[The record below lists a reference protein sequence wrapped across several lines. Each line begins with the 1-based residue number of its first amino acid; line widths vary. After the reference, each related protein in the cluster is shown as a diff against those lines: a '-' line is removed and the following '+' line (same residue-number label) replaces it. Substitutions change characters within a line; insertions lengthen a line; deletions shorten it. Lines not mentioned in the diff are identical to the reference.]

1 MIVLMRKSF
10 HRSRIRF
17 VRKSQAEDDAIL
29 QAASKMEGK
38 LAKAFIDAVDHIK
51 GTVAMDKLVEAF
63 ASGDSNMVLSVLAL
77 DKSFT
82 DTLAGKGL
90 EAGIK
95 SFRDA
100 IQSTYS
106 SGATAG
112 ISKLP
117 STVSTD
123 LSFNLMSRESI
134 EFLQNYEFGLIRD
147 ISQQATDSIR
157 QILIRSFQEGGHPT
171 QQARQIRD
179 VIGLTPN
186 QEQAVASFRE
196 SLKSGDMTNALGRAL
211 RDGRYDRTLEAH
223 RAAGTVPSDT
233 AADKMVSRYAE
244 RYVNHRA
251 TTIARTESVRASNMG
266 QRQVWDQAQK
276 QGLLAHDQQRVW
288 ITSGDDRTCE
298 ICEELDGETAGLNE
312 EFDTG
317 IMEPPDPH
325 PDCRCTTA
333 LA

>member
-1 MIVLMRKSF
+1 
-10 HRSRIRF
+10 
-17 VRKSQAEDDAIL
+17 
-29 QAASKMEGK
+29 
-38 LAKAFIDAVDHIK
+38 
-51 GTVAMDKLVEAF
+51 
-63 ASGDSNMVLSVLAL
+63 MVLSVLAL

-90 EAGIK
+90 EAGIR

-100 IQSTYS
+100 IQSTYA

-112 ISKLP
+112 ITKLP
-117 STVSTD
+117 STVATD
-123 LSFNLMSRESI
+123 LSFNLMSRESVQ
-134 EFLQNYEFGLIRD
+134 FLENYEFGLIQGITD
-147 ISQQATDSIR
+147 QAKDSIR
-157 QILIRSFQEGGHPT
+157 QIIIRAFQEGGAPAK
-171 QQARQIRD
+171 QARQIRD
-179 VIGLTPN
+179 VIGLTPS
-186 QEQAVASFRE
+186 QEQAVASFRD
-196 SLKSGDMTNALGRAL
+196 SLASTDKLTNALGRAL

-223 RAAGTVPSDT
+223 RAAGTVPSET

-244 RYVNHRA
+244 RFVNHRA

-312 EFDTG
+312 EFDAG